1 MSFVHLHSHTHYS
14 LLDGAAK
21 IEDMVLRAAELKM
34 PGLAITDHGNLFGSV
49 EFYKTCKKHNVKP
62 IIGMEAYMA
71 PAERGLRQK
80 IEGEKDSY
88 HLVILA
94 KNATGFRN
102 LIKLSS
108 TAFLEGM
115 YYKPRIDF
123 EVLKKYS
130 EGLIVTSA
138 CMSGQ
143 IAHKLRTDRKSEA
156 IAHAEKY
163 IELFGDDFYFE
174 IQDHGIPDEQ
184 AVYPK
189 VYDLARE
196 MGVKVVATNDTHYL
210 NHGDHRAHDVL
221 ICLQTGKDRDDPNRM
236 KYGTEHL
243 YMKSPDE
250 MFSIFKDKSHVL
262 ENSMEIFE
270 KIDLELDFDQRLL
283 PKFPIPESEGV
294 KSENEYLRK
303 LTEEGARRHYPDMG
317 KEVVERM
324 NFELDVIE
332 KMGFAGYFLIV
343 QDFINAARKM
353 DIPVGL
359 GRGSAAGS
367 LVAYNLGIT
376 DVDPLRYDLLFERF
390 LNPER
395 ISMPDIDVD
404 FCVERRDDVLEYV
417 REKYGRRNVAQ
428 IITFGTMG
436 SKSVVRDVSRV
447 LKVPLQQADVIA
459 KLIPVEGAS
468 PISLKRAFAEVP
480 ELKEIAQSDD
490 PVMREL
496 VEYSQTLEGIARHN
510 STHAAGV
517 IIAPSDITDYAPLCK
532 SSHGDI
538 VTQWTMSYCEEMGL
552 LKMDF
557 LGLRN
562 LTVIHKTEKMI
573 RERHKIDFS
582 VRDIPMDDAE
592 TFRLYG
598 EALTVGIFQFESTG
612 MQEYIKKLKPSRIED
627 LIAMNALYRPGP
639 MDLIDD
645 FIDRKYGRKEIKY
658 LHPLLE
664 PILKETYGIMVYQE
678 QVMRIVSDLGGFTLA
693 EADMMRRAMGK
704 KKADVM
710 REQKDKFVKGCEG
723 NNIDKKVA
731 TEIFDLIEK
740 FARYGFNKSHSAA
753 YAIISY
759 QTAYLKAHYPAEF
772 MSANL
777 TSEINKMDRVKFLI
791 SECKRIG
798 LTVKPPD
805 INYSHAHF
813 RPLDDKN
820 IAFGM
825 AAIKNVGENAIN
837 NIVRE
842 REANGPYSSLF
853 DLTKRVDLRQVN
865 KKVLEALAQAG
876 ALDSLKGSRAQKY
889 NAVENAIEFGQSVQA
904 RILQNKDQI
913 SLFGGDG
920 EEDILEI
927 SEPPLPDVPDWDM
940 GERLKK
946 ELEMIG
952 FYVSGHPLD
961 PYKPIVELYGT
972 DVGALIRKK
981 EENKPLNGAE
991 KKPLYICG
999 QISEYRTQYDKKNN
1013 KMAFIGLKSYDADFS
1028 GVIFGSVF
1036 AQCEPHLKN
1045 GAIVFVKAFLNGD
1058 ITDGVIRIRVESV
1071 YSPGQIPEQFTES
1084 LRLTIDQSRMSEDML
1099 MKLKMTLESIPGR
1112 QKVFWNFRFNG
1123 QGDFAMRSVRAGIKL
1138 TLPALGQLCE
1148 LVSCENIAIKMIERG

>member
-21 IEDMVLRAAELKM
+21 INDMVRRAAELNM
-34 PGLAITDHGNLFGSV
+34 PGLAITDHGNLFGSI
-49 EFYKTCKKHNVKP
+49 EFYKTCKEHNVKP

-108 TAFLEGM
+108 VAFLEGM

-143 IAHKLRTDRKSEA
+143 IAHKLRTDRRQEA

-174 IQDHGIPDEQ
+174 IQDHGIADEL

-189 VYDLARE
+189 VYELARE

-236 KYGTEHL
+236 KYGTEQL

-250 MFSIFKDKSHVL
+250 MFAIFKDRSHVL

-270 KIDLELDFDQRLL
+270 KIDLEIDFNQRLL
-283 PKFPIPESEGV
+283 PEFPIPESEEA
-294 KSENEYLRK
+294 KTENEYLRK
-303 LTEEGARRHYPDMG
+303 LTEEGARRHYPDMR

-324 NFELDVIE
+324 NFELSVIE

-343 QDFINAARKM
+343 QDFINAARQM

-376 DVDPLRYDLLFERF
+376 DVDPLRYGLLFERF

-468 PISLKRAFAEVP
+468 PISLKRAFEEVP

-538 VTQWTMSYCEEMGL
+538 VTQWTMSYCEKMGL

-562 LTVIHKTEKMI
+562 LTVIQKAEKMI
-573 RERHKIDFS
+573 RERHNSDFT
-582 VRDIPMDDAE
+582 VRDIPMDDEA
-592 TFRLYG
+592 TFKLYG
-598 EALTVGIFQFESTG
+598 EALTVGVFQFESAG
-612 MQEYIKKLKPSRIED
+612 MQEYLKKLKPGRIED
-627 LIAMNALYRPGP
+627 LIAMNALFRPGP

-645 FIDRKYGRKEIKY
+645 FIDRKFGRKEIKY

-678 QVMRIVSDLGGFTLA
+678 QVMRIVSDLAGFTLA

-704 KKADVM
+704 KDADIM
-710 REQKDKFVKGCEG
+710 REQKDKFVAGCEH

-731 TEIFDLIEK
+731 TEIFELIEK

-777 TSEINKMDRVKFLI
+777 TSEINKMDRVKFLL
-791 SECKRIG
+791 SECKKIG

-805 INYSHAHF
+805 INYSHANF
-813 RPLDDKN
+813 RPLDDKS

-837 NIVRE
+837 NIVHE
-842 REANGPYSSLF
+842 RETNGPYSSLY

-876 ALDSLKGSRAQKY
+876 ALDSLKGNRAQQFS
-889 NAVENAIEFGQSVQA
+889 AVENAIEFGHSIQA
-904 RILQNKDQI
+904 RIHRDQYVVPALAGRVYRVYSRLDLLLCLHQLLQGLLQ
-913 SLFGGDG
+913 
-920 EEDILEI
+920 
-927 SEPPLPDVPDWDM
+927 
-940 GERLKK
+940 
-946 ELEMIG
+946 
-952 FYVSGHPLD
+952 PLD
-961 PYKPIVELYGT
+961 L
-972 DVGALIRKK
+972 LF
-981 EENKPLNGAE
+981 
-991 KKPLYICG
+991 
-999 QISEYRTQYDKKNN
+999 YDT
-1013 KMAFIGLKSYDADFS
+1013 Y
-1028 GVIFGSVF
+1028 
-1036 AQCEPHLKN
+1036 
-1045 GAIVFVKAFLNGD
+1045 
-1058 ITDGVIRIRVESV
+1058 
-1071 YSPGQIPEQFTES
+1071 
-1084 LRLTIDQSRMSEDML
+1084 
-1099 MKLKMTLESIPGR
+1099 
-1112 QKVFWNFRFNG
+1112 
-1123 QGDFAMRSVRAGIKL
+1123 
-1138 TLPALGQLCE
+1138 LG
-1148 LVSCENIAIKMIERG
+1148 